1 MDREKSLLKNTL
13 IITIGRI
20 CTQMITFFLLPLYTT
35 LLSTEEYGIVDLL
48 NTFVSLLLPI
58 ITLQVEQAV
67 YRELIEERKNEN
79 KKREIISNSF
89 FTVTIQI
96 IIYLIIFMLILPIIN
111 NKYKYFL
118 ATNVVAHIFSS
129 LFMQIARG
137 LGENKKYAIASFLSA
152 LFTTVFNIIFIAK
165 LNLGAQGMLLGIV
178 LGQILCATYSFI
190 TLKLYKYIEFKQCN
204 KNVIKRMWRYSA
216 PLIPNAISW
225 WVFNASDRVIVSA
238 ILGVSF
244 NGLLSA
250 ATKFS
255 TVYITMY
262 NIFNISWTESISLH
276 INDVDIKDYF
286 KKMFNIVLSLFTAIA
301 VGMIAVMPFVYPLM
315 INQKFNGGYCIVP
328 ILIIA
333 SLFNV
338 MVGLI
343 SVIYVAKR
351 NTRAIANT
359 SLISAIINIVVH
371 LILIKYIGLYAAA
384 VSTFIAFFAMSVYR
398 LYDIKKQ
405 YFKIQVERKLV
416 FSGLISLIIVC
427 ITYYINNLYLNI
439 ISFIYAVVFAIILNR
454 KSIQNIT
461 SLLKNKIE
469 KISK

>member
-96 IIYLIIFMLILPIIN
+96 IIYLIIFMLISPIIN

-204 KNVIKRMWRYSA
+204 KNVIKECGD
-216 PLIPNAISW
+216 IQ
-225 WVFNASDRVIVSA
+225 
-238 ILGVSF
+238 
-244 NGLLSA
+244 
-250 ATKFS
+250 
-255 TVYITMY
+255 
-262 NIFNISWTESISLH
+262 LH
-276 INDVDIKDYF
+276 
-286 KKMFNIVLSLFTAIA
+286 
-301 VGMIAVMPFVYPLM
+301 
-315 INQKFNGGYCIVP
+315 
-328 ILIIA
+328 
-333 SLFNV
+333 
-338 MVGLI
+338 
-343 SVIYVAKR
+343 
-351 NTRAIANT
+351 
-359 SLISAIINIVVH
+359 
-371 LILIKYIGLYAAA
+371 
-384 VSTFIAFFAMSVYR
+384 
-398 LYDIKKQ
+398 
-405 YFKIQVERKLV
+405 
-416 FSGLISLIIVC
+416 
-427 ITYYINNLYLNI
+427 
-439 ISFIYAVVFAIILNR
+439 
-454 KSIQNIT
+454 
-461 SLLKNKIE
+461 
-469 KISK
+469 

>member
-1 MDREKSLLKNTL
+1 
-13 IITIGRI
+13 
-20 CTQMITFFLLPLYTT
+20 
-35 LLSTEEYGIVDLL
+35 
-48 NTFVSLLLPI
+48 
-58 ITLQVEQAV
+58 
-67 YRELIEERKNEN
+67 
-79 KKREIISNSF
+79 
-89 FTVTIQI
+89 
-96 IIYLIIFMLILPIIN
+96 
-111 NKYKYFL
+111 
-118 ATNVVAHIFSS
+118 
-129 LFMQIARG
+129 
-137 LGENKKYAIASFLSA
+137 
-152 LFTTVFNIIFIAK
+152 
-165 LNLGAQGMLLGIV
+165 
-178 LGQILCATYSFI
+178 
-190 TLKLYKYIEFKQCN
+190 
-204 KNVIKRMWRYSA
+204 
-216 PLIPNAISW
+216 
-225 WVFNASDRVIVSA
+225 
-238 ILGVSF
+238 
-244 NGLLSA
+244 
-250 ATKFS
+250 
-255 TVYITMY
+255 
-262 NIFNISWTESISLH
+262 
-276 INDVDIKDYF
+276 
-286 KKMFNIVLSLFTAIA
+286 
-301 VGMIAVMPFVYPLM
+301 
-315 INQKFNGGYCIVP
+315 
-328 ILIIA
+328 
-333 SLFNV
+333 